1 MEKNGEITKEEQ
13 KDRIL
18 TVMSILDNTEGLGEE
33 EANELKKAIYTRST
47 NPEPTPIET
56 WKSDKIDKL
65 AAALAKVQG
74 ELEGAK
80 SDSTNP
86 FFNSS
91 YADLHTVIKSS
102 FPYLSKHGL
111 SVSQGNEVIEGA
123 VCITTTLMHESGQWL
138 RSKIKLPLEKVTA
151 QGVGAACTYGR
162 RYGLSAIVGVAQY
175 DDDANSISGKNPRSA
190 VDKFHANKQK

>member
-1 MEKNGEITKEEQ
+1 MGHIQNIK
-13 KDRIL
+13 
-18 TVMSILDNTEGLGEE
+18 TVFDILDQTEGLGEE
-33 EANELKKAIYTRST
+33 ECDKLKSSLSGLTAQLVEENNDS
-47 NPEPTPIET
+47 
-56 WKSDKIDKL
+56 WKSDSINKL
-65 AAALAKVQG
+65 AMALAQVQG

-111 SVSQGNEVIEGA
+111 SVSQGNEVIAGA
-123 VCITTTLMHESGQWL
+123 VCVTTTLMHESGQWL
-138 RSKIKLPLEKVTA
+138 RSKIKLPMDKVNA

-162 RYGLSAIVGVAQY
+162 RYGLSAIVGIAQY
-175 DDDANSISGKNPRSA
+175 DDDANAISGKNPRSA
-190 VDKFHANKQK
+190 VDKFNANKQK